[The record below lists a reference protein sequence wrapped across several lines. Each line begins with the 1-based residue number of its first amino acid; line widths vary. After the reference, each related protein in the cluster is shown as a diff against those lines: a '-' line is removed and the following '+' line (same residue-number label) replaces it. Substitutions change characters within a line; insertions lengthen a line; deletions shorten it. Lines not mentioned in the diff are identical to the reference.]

1 MKISNLFCKVYRKI
15 SRIYECFLF
24 KGLVFFLQMELFD
37 NATYRAIST
46 ARLHVLKSS
55 LRKSGDNI
63 SVFYPVK
70 IEQPKN
76 VTLGS
81 DVSIASFVHIW
92 GGGGVT
98 IGDRVMIGAHT
109 SITSLTHDYTQVE
122 MYKTLIPKPV
132 TIGNDVWIGSN
143 CVIMPGINISNG
155 AVIGAGS
162 VVTNDVPERAIV
174 VGVPARILKYRP

>member
-1 MKISNLFCKVYRKI
+1 
-15 SRIYECFLF
+15 
-24 KGLVFFLQMELFD
+24 
-37 NATYRAIST
+37 
-46 ARLHVLKSS
+46 
-55 LRKSGDNI
+55 
-63 SVFYPVK
+63 
-70 IEQPKN
+70 
-76 VTLGS
+76 LGS

-174 VGVPARILKYRP
+174 AGVPARILKYRP